1 MFQAFYGFW
10 EVCGNCFGMC
20 LESYEGFLRVGGHIK
35 RSFWA
40 WVRVSGLVSVF
51 SVVLKLVIALRVKFR
66 SWAWGF

>member
-1 MFQAFYGFW
+1 
-10 EVCGNCFGMC
+10 MC